1 MPSLPPV
8 QIPSSLAVAL
18 RRSVRYAG
26 LAAAAVCLAAVPA
39 RALGIGFEL
48 KLSGNTNTPTIRLT
62 NVSDADQITAFNFT
76 IGDTAKNF
84 DVVFSYTNP
93 LGGTHT
99 LLAPDVGDNGVRS
112 DNIGLTFTG
121 FDAGEFTQFVAD
133 IDRDSSPFNTVENYR
148 TVFFNNGG
156 LLNSVA
162 TVTFASGHSLALTLP
177 DGSLS
182 DSVYTF
188 TAATNVPDTGSTAW
202 LALATLGVFA
212 AVQSRRRS

>member
-8 QIPSSLAVAL
+8 QIPSSLAAAL
-18 RRSVRYAG
+18 RRSVRCAG
-26 LAAAAVCLAAVPA
+26 LAVAAVCLAAVPA

-48 KLSGNTNTPTIRLT
+48 KISGSTNTPTIRLT
-62 NVSDADQITAFNFT
+62 NLSDADQITAFNFT

-84 DVVFSYTNP
+84 DVIFSFTNP
-93 LGGTHT
+93 LGGTRT
-99 LLAPDVGDNGVRS
+99 LLAPDVADNGART

-121 FDAGEFTQFVAD
+121 FDAGEFAQFVAD

-148 TVFFNNGG
+148 TIFFNNGA
-156 LLNSVA
+156 LDNAVA
-162 TVTFASGHSLALTLP
+162 TVTFSSGNNLVLALP
-177 DGSLS
+177 DGSLTNT
-182 DSVYTF
+182 VYTF
-188 TAATNVPDTGSTAW
+188 TSATNVPETGSTAW